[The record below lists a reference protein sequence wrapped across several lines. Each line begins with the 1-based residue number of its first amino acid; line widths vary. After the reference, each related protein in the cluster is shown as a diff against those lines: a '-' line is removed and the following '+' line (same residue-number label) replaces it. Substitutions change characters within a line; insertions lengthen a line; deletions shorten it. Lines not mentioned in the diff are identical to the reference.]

1 LATDAQ
7 SLLSQ
12 ASCYECFGV
21 GGQLEL
27 MKIALL
33 AQLVKGQNPMADTS
47 PQTLLDQ
54 AKCYLCYGN
63 AGMWQ
68 LMELALLAQLVG
80 SGIGNAQIVLY
91 SGADPNS
98 DGVVPANQNAPAIAV
113 KPGSTTYT
121 WDPVGHT
128 WT

>member
-1 LATDAQ
+1 MATDAASLIAQ
-7 SLLSQ
+7 S
-12 ASCYECFGV
+12 SCFTCFGTP
-21 GGQLEL
+21 GEIEL

-80 SGIGNAQIVLY
+80 SGIGNAQIVAY
-91 SGADPNS
+91 TGADPNS
-98 DGVVPANQNAPAIAV
+98 DGVVPANTQAPAIAV
-113 KPGSTTYT
+113 KPGATSYT
-121 WDPVGHT
+121 WSIANQD
-128 WT
+128 WE